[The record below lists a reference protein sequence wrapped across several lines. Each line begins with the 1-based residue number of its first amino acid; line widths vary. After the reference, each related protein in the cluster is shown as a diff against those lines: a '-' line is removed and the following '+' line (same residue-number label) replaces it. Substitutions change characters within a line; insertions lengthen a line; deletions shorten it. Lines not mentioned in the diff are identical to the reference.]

1 MCKLHMHCF
10 PNKLFMQFGNIVNNV
25 STYDLEVNSIFL
37 SLIMKDL
44 FVISFYVYI
53 FNLQVLP
60 SSD

>member
-1 MCKLHMHCF
+1 
-10 PNKLFMQFGNIVNNV
+10 MQFGNIVNNV

-37 SLIMKDL
+37 SLIMKNL

>member
-1 MCKLHMHCF
+1 MHCF
-10 PNKLFMQFGNIVNNV
+10 PNKLFMQFGNIVNNI